1 MSAHAQSLGVPTVEP
16 TLLETVRESLL
27 EDGGAVTDERIA
39 RAVRNSGHVLGAAG
53 TLQAV
58 RRIRAEL
65 TGLGPLQHMLPA
77 DGLTDVWIN
86 GAHDLWWEAGAGPVR
101 VASPFNNDDEVRAL
115 AVRLIAGAG
124 RRLDEAHPCV
134 DVQTQD
140 GMRVHAVLPPIST
153 GGTLISVR
161 FRHRDVITVED
172 LISTGT
178 VSREVLDLLLAATAG
193 GANLLVTGSTGA
205 GKTTVLN
212 ALLSACPSHER
223 IVLIEDAAELRP
235 EHPHVV
241 GMQARHAN
249 VEGTGAVE
257 LAELVRQSLRMR
269 PDRIVVGEC
278 RGAEVRELLT
288 ALNTGHIGAGT
299 VHANSAEAVPARLAA
314 LGALGGMSSEAIAL
328 QAGSALDL
336 VVHLDRRGSRRVVE
350 AVSLLHERDGAL
362 HMTGACRFVPA
373 GVNGSQETHEGS
385 RAMDGR
391 DQSGARKAPEPE
403 YSKGP
408 GWTRFQELAQ
418 RGEW

>member
-1 MSAHAQSLGVPTVEP
+1 MSTHVQTQQFSRVDPA
-16 TLLETVRESLL
+16 LLEIVRESLL
-27 EDGGAVTDERIA
+27 ADGGRVTDARIA
-39 RAVRNSGHVLGAAG
+39 RAVRASGHVLGAGG
-53 TLQAV
+53 TLHAV
-58 RRIRAEL
+58 RSIRAEL
-65 TGLGPLQHMLPA
+65 TGLGPLEHMLPQ

-86 GAHDLWWEAGAGPVR
+86 GADDVWWEAGAGPVR
-101 VASPFNNDDEVRAL
+101 VPSPFAGDDEVRAL
-115 AVRLIAGAG
+115 AVRLISSAG

-134 DVQTQD
+134 DVQTPD

-161 FRHRDVITVED
+161 FRHRDVITVDD
-172 LISTGT
+172 LVNSGT
-178 VSREVLDLLLAATAG
+178 VSAEVLGLLLAATAG

-212 ALLSACPSHER
+212 ALLSACPVDER

-249 VEGTGAVE
+249 VEGSGAIE

-288 ALNTGHIGAGT
+288 ALNTGHTGAGT
-299 VHANSAEAVPARLAA
+299 VHANSARAVPARLAA
-314 LGALGGMSSEAIAL
+314 LGALGGMTSEAVAL

-336 VVHLDRRGSRRVVE
+336 VIHLDRRGSRRALQTV
-350 AVSLLHERDGAL
+350 ALLDEKDGVL
-362 HMTGACRFVPA
+362 HMSSACRLVTS
-373 GVNGSQETHEGS
+373 G
-385 RAMDGR
+385 
-391 DQSGARKAPEPE
+391 SGADYEH
-403 YSKGP
+403 GP
-408 GWTRFQELAQ
+408 AWQRFLDLAE
-418 RGEW
+418 RGERR